1 MTKGYYTTKQL
12 TERFCCS
19 SRTLFRWMNKDCNP
33 FPQPRLRPSGSHNLW
48 AIDDVEAWEQ
58 QEAARTAA

>member
-12 TERFCCS
+12 TERFSCS
-19 SRTLFRWMNKDCNP
+19 SRTLFRWMNKDANP

-48 AIDDVEAWEQ
+48 AIEDVDAWEE